1 MGSPLRPSIANVSLT
16 YHEQNQLDSCP
27 SEYRPLCYQCYAD
40 IFVLLNLSD
49 HLKQFKSHLNCY
61 TNMSFTVQTEQNNK
75 LSFLDANIIN
85 RVTLQKMSNK
95 NQLLLLYTAI
105 LIAFHLIHTE

>member
-1 MGSPLRPSIANVSLT
+1 
-16 YHEQNQLDSCP
+16 
-27 SEYRPLCYQCYAD
+27 
-40 IFVLLNLSD
+40 
-49 HLKQFKSHLNCY
+49 
-61 TNMSFTVQTEQNNK
+61 MSFTVQTEQNNK
-75 LSFLDANIIN
+75 LSFLDANIIY